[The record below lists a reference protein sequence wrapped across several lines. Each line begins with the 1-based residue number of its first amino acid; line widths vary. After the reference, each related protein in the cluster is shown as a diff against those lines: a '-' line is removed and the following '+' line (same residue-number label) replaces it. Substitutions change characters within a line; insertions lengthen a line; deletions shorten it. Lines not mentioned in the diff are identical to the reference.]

1 MKSNEAKFESM
12 DDIYI
17 IIKILTKTEQGL
29 VCLHNK
35 VTEKQYA
42 PCVLASTAEKTLQM
56 LKHGPVTTA
65 VREHRDLQY
74 HKLTASTSHHPHTQV
89 DKCIKT
95 LSFDLVPIF
104 FGL

>member
-1 MKSNEAKFESM
+1 M
-12 DDIYI
+12 
-17 IIKILTKTEQGL
+17 
-29 VCLHNK
+29 LH
-35 VTEKQYA
+35 
-42 PCVLASTAEKTLQM
+42 VLASTAEKTLQM

-74 HKLTASTSHHPHTQV
+74 HKLTVSTSHHPHTQV

-104 FGL
+104 FG